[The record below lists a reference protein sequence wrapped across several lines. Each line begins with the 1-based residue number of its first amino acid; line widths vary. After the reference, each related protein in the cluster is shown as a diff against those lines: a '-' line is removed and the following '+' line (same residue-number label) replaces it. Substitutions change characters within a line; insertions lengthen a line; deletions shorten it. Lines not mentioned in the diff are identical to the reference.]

1 MIPKLNDKPQYE
13 MTIPSLN
20 QTVRF
25 RPYLVKEEKILM
37 MAFESND
44 KVASL
49 RAVTDTINAC
59 IDDEFKSNELKLFDI
74 EYMFTKIRSK
84 SVGEKVNLM
93 ITCSECE
100 HKNEISVNI
109 EDAKV
114 DMPEKIE
121 PNIKIAENVTVEM
134 TWPIYTKMIQNNKI
148 IDKPNEVDSILEL
161 IADCM
166 VSISTEDNKVLL
178 KDEPR
183 EKVIE
188 FIESMT
194 NEQFSKVR
202 KFIEEMPTVYIDHEF
217 ECSSCKK
224 HNKVTVRNITDF
236 F

>member
-114 DMPEKIE
+114 DMPEKID
-121 PNIKIAENVTVEM
+121 PNIEIAENVTVEM

-148 IDKPNEVDSILEL
+148 IDKPNEVDS
-161 IADCM
+161 M
-166 VSISTEDNKVLL
+166 L
-178 KDEPR
+178 KDYIQTQ
-183 EKVIE
+183 EKYKESLNQNNGKNNYISLIYNNTSEAEGFQLKEFCVASSYPPKGRPQKIVIL
-188 FIESMT
+188 FT
-194 NEQFSKVR
+194 
-202 KFIEEMPTVYIDHEF
+202 KFPPE
-217 ECSSCKK
+217 
-224 HNKVTVRNITDF
+224 
-236 F
+236 